1 MGHLCPTMKAAI
13 LTIFGLTAAEGLNDP
28 FQDEQTINR
37 EFIELE
43 NLQEGDI
50 KGYLPHKKLRGFSGP
65 QPRSAIRE
73 TFLRWPHS
81 PNYVPMPYEHAST
94 LSHGKERSTTS
105 KFTNLADV
113 GVT

>member
-1 MGHLCPTMKAAI
+1 MKAAI

-50 KGYLPHKKLRGFSGP
+50 KGYLPHKKLRGF
-65 QPRSAIRE
+65 RKIFWRYDILDILKY
-73 TFLRWPHS
+73 FC
-81 PNYVPMPYEHAST
+81 
-94 LSHGKERSTTS
+94 S
-105 KFTNLADV
+105 KFLTAKSLRI
-113 GVT
+113 